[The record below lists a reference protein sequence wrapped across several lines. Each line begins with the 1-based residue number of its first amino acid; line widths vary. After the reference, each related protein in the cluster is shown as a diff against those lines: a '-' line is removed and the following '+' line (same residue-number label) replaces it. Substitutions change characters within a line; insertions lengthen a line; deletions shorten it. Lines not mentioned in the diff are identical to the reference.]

1 MSDLRRPEDRRHAE
15 RAVPPAAAAPGTGS
29 LPWWDTRP
37 GRVGLGMLAVFAGA
51 WAMQLARPLLLPI
64 VLAVLIASVLAPLVR
79 LLGIL
84 RLPAPVGAALVVA
97 LFAAGIGFGVYA
109 LSEPA
114 LGWLERA
121 PQTLREV
128 EKRLRPVKDSVAEAQ
143 AAADTVEQMA
153 RVGGD
158 DGSPQ
163 VTVKEP
169 SLAARVAG
177 MARTLL
183 LRALEVMLLVYF
195 LLAFGGSFYRRL
207 LKIPEGLRGR
217 LRVVQI
223 ITEIEK
229 EITRYLLT
237 VSTINAGLGA
247 ATGLAMSFLGMP
259 NPTLWGVMA
268 TVFNYV
274 PYLGSAFTL
283 VVLTGV
289 AILTFPTLTQA
300 MLVPMVFLTL
310 ATIEGQFVTPIVV
323 GRRMSLSPMVI
334 VVALLVGD
342 WMWGV
347 VGLLIAVPV
356 LAIFKILCSHDARL
370 APVAELLGQD

>member
-1 MSDLRRPEDRRHAE
+1 
-15 RAVPPAAAAPGTGS
+15 
-29 LPWWDTRP
+29 
-37 GRVGLGMLAVFAGA
+37 MLAVFAGA
-51 WAMQLARPLLLPI
+51 WAMQLARPVLLPI
-64 VLAVLIASVLAPLVR
+64 VLAVLIATVLAPLVR
-79 LLGIL
+79 VLGIV
-84 RLPAPVGAALVVA
+84 RLPAPAGAALVVA
-97 LFAAGIGFGVYA
+97 LFAGGIGFGVYA
-109 LSEPA
+109 LSGPA

-128 EKRLRPVKDSVAEAQ
+128 EKRLRPMKDSVAEAQ
-143 AAADTVEQMA
+143 AAADTVQQMA

-158 DGSPQ
+158 DGATE

-169 SLAARVAG
+169 SLAGWVAG

-183 LRALEVMLLVYF
+183 LHALEILLLVYF
-195 LLAFGGSFYRRL
+195 ILAFGGSFYRRL
-207 LKIPEGLRGR
+207 LKIPEGLRGK

-223 ITEIEK
+223 TTEIEK
-229 EITRYLLT
+229 EISTYLMT
-237 VSTINAGLGA
+237 VSIINAGLGA

-259 NPTLWGVMA
+259 NPMLWGVMA
-268 TVFNYV
+268 TVFNFV
-274 PYLGSAFTL
+274 PYLGSAVTI

-289 AILTFPTLTQA
+289 AILTFPTLPQA
-300 MLVPMVFLTL
+300 LLVPLAFLIL
-310 ATIEGQFVTPIVV
+310 ATLEGQFVTPIVV

-356 LAIFKILCSHDARL
+356 LAILKILCSHDERL